1 MWFNRKERRKK
12 EKEESK
18 KKEKLNEFNENDTT
32 ESIVSKHVT
41 SGLID
46 ILDSIIDD
54 MPYSIHLFLTVQW
67 ANKFISLVQDKY
79 QETLQFYDYRLK
91 HHTINY

>member
-1 MWFNRKERRKK
+1 MIK
-12 EKEESK
+12 
-18 KKEKLNEFNENDTT
+18 KLNEFNENDTT

-54 MPYSIHLFLTVQW
+54 MPYSNLDSSEMWSTELGKSIKDNLI
-67 ANKFISLVQDKY
+67 KDMCYFIDKN
-79 QETLQFYDYRLK
+79 L
-91 HHTINY
+91 